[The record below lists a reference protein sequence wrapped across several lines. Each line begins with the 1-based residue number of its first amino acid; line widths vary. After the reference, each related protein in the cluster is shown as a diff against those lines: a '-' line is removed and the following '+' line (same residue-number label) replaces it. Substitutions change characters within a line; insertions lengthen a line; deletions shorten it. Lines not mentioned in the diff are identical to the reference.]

1 MGIAY
6 SMYYAAKTV
15 RFIRRILLA
24 TPIDYMNER
33 TSSRQRISDY
43 RLIQIIIHK
52 IVDMPLNYCIEY
64 AKTNI

>member
-24 TPIDYMNER
+24 TPIDYMN
-33 TSSRQRISDY
+33 
-43 RLIQIIIHK
+43 
-52 IVDMPLNYCIEY
+52 
-64 AKTNI
+64 